1 MTSDGVV
8 PSPIPEGITC
18 PMVHADRLRTYWQSG
33 THLTIL
39 DTALNAAQTLLSV
52 WFVLREQ
59 ASVDKP
65 LHIIAMTQVLPDT
78 SDIMRHASV
87 EQYPLAQMLCAALPP
102 AIPGHHRILLDGG
115 KVIVTLVIGDY
126 MTSLPLLQARVDVFY
141 LKPSLFASTTTHTMK
156 RLGQLAN
163 MDARLWAM
171 ATNIDLPAM
180 LQAGGFVVKE
190 CEASASGRVM
200 AQFAPRWHVNRPVV
214 ATGGHQAIVIG
225 AGLAGAAV
233 AERLTARGWHVT
245 MLEAASGPAQGASG
259 NLAGIYMPMI
269 SQDDNPASRFMRA
282 AYLYGLQR
290 WEQLGG
296 IGDAIQGEACGV
308 LQVARNVEQDDA
320 FMRSSHKWQYPA
332 SYARYMN
339 SAQASQALGTS
350 VLGGWL
356 FPQAGWLR
364 PSSVCAAMLAAGQRH
379 TGQLD
384 IRYDCRAT
392 SIVHEDGH
400 WTVYDDHEQI
410 VGNAP
415 VLILAHGQADLQL
428 TQTDPLPLTPI
439 RGQVSHLHASDVPVL
454 PYVVCGDGYLTRPY
468 DGLVSLGATYET
480 PTGEGVTR
488 DGHSQN
494 LEKLHAMLPA
504 VSVTVDM
511 DGLHG
516 RVGLRSV
523 TPDRLPLIGAMPLKL
538 AQIAHGVADK
548 GLGAVPRISGLYG
561 ALGFASRGLILAP
574 LAAEILACELNGE
587 PLPVGMD
594 LRDAVDPAR
603 FILRQLRQT
612 KGN

>member
-8 PSPIPEGITC
+8 PSPIPDITC

-33 THLTIL
+33 THLTVL
-39 DTALNAAQTLLSV
+39 DTTLDAAQTLLSV
-52 WFVLREQ
+52 WSVLREQ

-65 LHIIAMTQVLPDT
+65 LHIIAMTQALPDT
-78 SDIMRHASV
+78 SDIMRHASI
-87 EQYPLAQMLCAALPP
+87 EQYLLANMLCAALPP
-102 AIPGHHRILLDGG
+102 AISGHHRILLDGG
-115 KVIVTLVIGDY
+115 KVIVTLVIGDWLA
-126 MTSLPLLQARVDVFY
+126 SLPLLQARVDVFY
-141 LKPSLFASTTTHTMK
+141 LKPSVCASLTLHTMK

-163 MDARLWAM
+163 LDAHLWAM
-171 ATNIDLPAM
+171 AIDTDLSAV

-190 CEASASGRVM
+190 REVTVSGMVV

-214 ATGGHQAIVIG
+214 ATDGRQAIVIG
-225 AGLAGAAV
+225 AGLAGAAI

-245 MLEAASGPAQGASG
+245 ILEATSGPAQGASG

-282 AYLYGLQR
+282 AYVYGLQR

-308 LQVARNVEQDDA
+308 LQVARNAEQDDA
-320 FMRSSHKWQYPA
+320 FMRSSHKWQYPG

-364 PSSVCAAMLAAGQRH
+364 PSSVCAAMLAASQRH
-379 TGQLD
+379 SGQLHS
-384 IRYDCRAT
+384 RYDCRVTKA
-392 SIVHEDGH
+392 VYEAGM
-400 WTVYDDHEQI
+400 WTVYDDHDQL
-410 VGNAP
+410 VADAP
-415 VLILAHGQADLQL
+415 ILILAHGQADLQL

-439 RGQVSHLHASDVPVL
+439 RGQVSHLPAADVPVL

-468 DGLVSLGATYET
+468 DGLVSLGATYEA
-480 PTGEGVTR
+480 PSGEGVTR

-504 VSVTVDM
+504 VSVAVDM
-511 DGLHG
+511 AALKG

-523 TPDRLPLIGAMPLKL
+523 TPDRMPLIGAMPLKL
-538 AQIAHGVADK
+538 EQITPGVADK
-548 GLGAVPRISGLYG
+548 GLGAVPRVSGLYG

-612 KGN
+612 RGN